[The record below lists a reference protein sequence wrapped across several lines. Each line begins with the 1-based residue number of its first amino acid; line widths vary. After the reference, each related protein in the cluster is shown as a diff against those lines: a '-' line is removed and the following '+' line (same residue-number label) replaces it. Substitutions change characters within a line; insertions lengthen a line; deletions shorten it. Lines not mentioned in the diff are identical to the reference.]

1 MNNMNFENQENPG
14 TRSAFV
20 ALVGKPNAGKS
31 SLLNRLVGE
40 KVAIVTEKPQT
51 TRTRITGVLT
61 RGEVQLVFIDTP
73 GLLKAKDALGRYM
86 VKQVRDSVADVDLAV
101 LVTEPGPELSKAD
114 ADLIENFKKLR
125 LPAIAVVNKV
135 DTLEKK
141 EEMLPKLAA
150 LAAAYDFREIIPIS
164 ALTGEGVD
172 TLLSILLD
180 SAGEGV
186 HFFPDDALTDQ
197 PERVLCAE
205 MIREKILIHMREEVP
220 HGVAVVVE
228 EMKDRPAAGGDALP
242 LVDIRAMIYCEREGH
257 KGMIIGKGG
266 QMLKTIASEAR
277 RDMEDFLGARVNLQ
291 CRVKTKEAW
300 KNSEFQLR
308 NFGYR

>member
-1 MNNMNFENQENPG
+1 MIQQTTPAG
-14 TRSAFV
+14 SRSAFV
-20 ALVGKPNAGKS
+20 ALVGKPNVGKS

-40 KVAIVTEKPQT
+40 KVAIVTQKPQT

-61 RGEVQLVFIDTP
+61 KGETQLVFIDTP

-86 VKQVRDSVADVDLAV
+86 VKQVNDSVADVDLAV

-114 ADLIENFKKLR
+114 GELIENFKRLC
-125 LPAIAVVNKV
+125 LPAIAVVNKI
-135 DTLEKK
+135 DTLEEK
-141 EEMLPKLAA
+141 EKLLPKMAA
-150 LAAAYDFREIIPIS
+150 LGSAYDFRHIIPIS

-172 TLLSILLD
+172 TLLEVLLD
-180 SAGEGV
+180 SAQEGV

-205 MIREKILIHMREEVP
+205 MIREQILLHMREEIP

-228 EMKDRPAAGGDALP
+228 EMKDRPLERCKDNVP
-242 LVDIRAMIYCEREGH
+242 MVDISAMIYCERDGH
-257 KGMIIGKGG
+257 KGMLIGKGG
-266 QMLKTIASEAR
+266 QMLKAIATAAR
-277 RDMEDFLGARVNLQ
+277 QSMEDFLGVKVNLQ

-300 KNSEFQLR
+300 KNNEQQLR
-308 NFGYR
+308 NFGFR

>member
-1 MNNMNFENQENPG
+1 MIQQTTPAG
-14 TRSAFV
+14 SRSAFV
-20 ALVGKPNAGKS
+20 ALVGKPNVGKS

-40 KVAIVTEKPQT
+40 KVAIVTQKPQT

-61 RGEVQLVFIDTP
+61 KGETQLVFIDTP

-86 VKQVRDSVADVDLAV
+86 VKQVNDSVADVDLAV

-114 ADLIENFKKLR
+114 GELIESFKRLH
-125 LPAIAVVNKV
+125 LPAIAVVNKI
-135 DTLEKK
+135 DTLEEK
-141 EEMLPKLAA
+141 EKLLPKMAA
-150 LAAAYDFREIIPIS
+150 LGSAYDFRHIIPIS

-172 TLLSILLD
+172 TLLEVLLD
-180 SAGEGV
+180 SAQEGV

-205 MIREKILIHMREEVP
+205 MIREQILLHMREEIP

-228 EMKDRPAAGGDALP
+228 EMKDRPLERCKDNVP
-242 LVDIRAMIYCEREGH
+242 MVDISAMIYCERDGH
-257 KGMIIGKGG
+257 KGMLIGKGG
-266 QMLKTIASEAR
+266 QMLKVIATAAR
-277 RDMEDFLGARVNLQ
+277 QSMEDFLGVKVNLQ

-300 KNSEFQLR
+300 KNNEQQLR
-308 NFGYR
+308 NFGFR

>member
-1 MNNMNFENQENPG
+1 MNAQPE
-14 TRSAFV
+14 TRTAFI
-20 ALVGKPNAGKS
+20 ALVGKPNVGKS

-40 KVAIVTEKPQT
+40 KVAIVTQKPQT

-61 RGEVQLVFIDTP
+61 KGETQLVFIDTP

-86 VKQVRDSVADVDLAV
+86 VKQVNDSVADVDLAV

-114 ADLIENFKKLR
+114 GELIESFKRLG
-125 LPAIAVVNKV
+125 LPAIAVVNKI
-135 DTLEKK
+135 DTLEEK
-141 EEMLPKLAA
+141 EKLLPKMAA
-150 LAAAYDFREIIPIS
+150 LGSAYDFRHIIPIS

-172 TLLSILLD
+172 TLLEVLLD
-180 SAGEGV
+180 SAQEGV

-205 MIREKILIHMREEVP
+205 MIREQILLHMREEIP

-228 EMKDRPAAGGDALP
+228 EMKDRPLERCKDNVP
-242 LVDIRAMIYCEREGH
+242 MVDISAMIYCERDGH
-257 KGMIIGKGG
+257 KGMLIGKGG
-266 QMLKTIASEAR
+266 QMLKVIATAAR
-277 RDMEDFLGARVNLQ
+277 QSMEDFLGVKVNLQ

-300 KNSEFQLR
+300 KNNEQQLR
-308 NFGYR
+308 NFGFR

>member
-1 MNNMNFENQENPG
+1 MIQQTTPAG
-14 TRSAFV
+14 SRSAFV
-20 ALVGKPNAGKS
+20 ALVGKPNVGKS

-40 KVAIVTEKPQT
+40 KVAIVTQKPQT

-61 RGEVQLVFIDTP
+61 KGETQLVFIDTP

-86 VKQVRDSVADVDLAV
+86 VKQVNDSVADVDLAV

-114 ADLIENFKKLR
+114 GELIENFKRLG
-125 LPAIAVVNKV
+125 LPAIAVVNKI
-135 DTLEKK
+135 DTLEEK
-141 EEMLPKLAA
+141 EKLLPKMAA
-150 LAAAYDFREIIPIS
+150 LGSAYDFRHIIPIS

-172 TLLSILLD
+172 TLLEVLLD
-180 SAGEGV
+180 SAQEGV

-205 MIREKILIHMREEVP
+205 MIREQILLHMREEIP

-228 EMKDRPAAGGDALP
+228 EMKDRPLERCKDNIP
-242 LVDIRAMIYCEREGH
+242 MVDISAMIYCERDGH
-257 KGMIIGKGG
+257 KGMLIGKGG
-266 QMLKTIASEAR
+266 QMLKAIATAAR
-277 RDMEDFLGARVNLQ
+277 QSMEDFLGVKVNLQ

-300 KNSEFQLR
+300 KNNEQQLR
-308 NFGYR
+308 NFGFR

>member
-1 MNNMNFENQENPG
+1 MNAQPE
-14 TRSAFV
+14 TRTAFI

-40 KVAIVTEKPQT
+40 KVAIVTQKPQT

-61 RGEVQLVFIDTP
+61 KEETQLVFIDTP

-86 VKQVRDSVADVDLAV
+86 VKQVNDSVADVDLAV

-114 ADLIENFKKLR
+114 GELIESFKRLR
-125 LPAIAVVNKV
+125 LPAIAVVNKI
-135 DTLEKK
+135 DTLEEK
-141 EEMLPKLAA
+141 EKLLPKMAA
-150 LAAAYDFREIIPIS
+150 LGSAYDFRHIIPIS

-172 TLLSILLD
+172 TLLEVLLD
-180 SAGEGV
+180 SAQEGV

-205 MIREKILIHMREEVP
+205 MIREQILLHMREEIP

-228 EMKDRPAAGGDALP
+228 EMKDRPLERCKDNVP
-242 LVDIRAMIYCEREGH
+242 MVDISAMIYCERDGH
-257 KGMIIGKGG
+257 KGMLIGKGG
-266 QMLKTIASEAR
+266 QMLKAIATAAR
-277 RDMEDFLGARVNLQ
+277 QSMEDFLGVKVNLQ

-300 KNSEFQLR
+300 KNNEQQLR
-308 NFGYR
+308 NFGFR

>member
-1 MNNMNFENQENPG
+1 MIQQTTPAG
-14 TRSAFV
+14 SRSAFV
-20 ALVGKPNAGKS
+20 ALVGKPNVGKS

-40 KVAIVTEKPQT
+40 KVAIVTQKPQT

-61 RGEVQLVFIDTP
+61 KGETQLVFIDTP

-86 VKQVRDSVADVDLAV
+86 VKQVNDSVADVDLAV

-114 ADLIENFKKLR
+114 GELIESFKRLG
-125 LPAIAVVNKV
+125 LPAIAVVNKI
-135 DTLEKK
+135 DTLEEK
-141 EEMLPKLAA
+141 EKLLPKMAA
-150 LAAAYDFREIIPIS
+150 LGSAYDFRHIIPIS

-172 TLLSILLD
+172 TLLEVLLD
-180 SAGEGV
+180 SAQEGV

-205 MIREKILIHMREEVP
+205 MIREQILLHMREEIP

-228 EMKDRPAAGGDALP
+228 EMKDRPLERCKDNLP
-242 LVDIRAMIYCEREGH
+242 MVDISAMIYCERDGH
-257 KGMIIGKGG
+257 KGMLIGKGG
-266 QMLKTIASEAR
+266 QMLKVIATAAR
-277 RDMEDFLGARVNLQ
+277 QSMEDFLGVKVNLQ

-300 KNSEFQLR
+300 KNNEQQLR
-308 NFGYR
+308 NFGFR

>member
-1 MNNMNFENQENPG
+1 MIQQTTPAG
-14 TRSAFV
+14 SRSAFV
-20 ALVGKPNAGKS
+20 ALVGKPNVGKS

-40 KVAIVTEKPQT
+40 KVAIVTQKPQT

-61 RGEVQLVFIDTP
+61 KGETQLVFIDTP

-86 VKQVRDSVADVDLAV
+86 VKQVNDSVADVDLAV

-114 ADLIENFKKLR
+114 GELIESFKRLG
-125 LPAIAVVNKV
+125 LPAIAVVNKI
-135 DTLEKK
+135 DTLEEK
-141 EEMLPKLAA
+141 EKLLPKMAA
-150 LAAAYDFREIIPIS
+150 LGSAYDFRHIIPIS

-172 TLLSILLD
+172 TLLEVLLD
-180 SAGEGV
+180 SAQEGV

-205 MIREKILIHMREEVP
+205 MIREQILLHMREEIP

-228 EMKDRPAAGGDALP
+228 EMKDRPLERCKDNVP
-242 LVDIRAMIYCEREGH
+242 MVDISAMIYCERDGH
-257 KGMIIGKGG
+257 KGMLIGKGG
-266 QMLKTIASEAR
+266 QMLEVIATAAR
-277 RDMEDFLGARVNLQ
+277 QSMEDFLGVKVNLQ

-300 KNSEFQLR
+300 KNNEQQLR
-308 NFGYR
+308 NFGFR

>member
-1 MNNMNFENQENPG
+1 MNAQPE
-14 TRSAFV
+14 TRTAFI
-20 ALVGKPNAGKS
+20 ALVGKPNVGKS

-40 KVAIVTEKPQT
+40 KVAIVTQKPQT

-61 RGEVQLVFIDTP
+61 KGETQLVFIDTP

-86 VKQVRDSVADVDLAV
+86 VKQVNDSVADVDLAV

-114 ADLIENFKKLR
+114 GELIESFKRLR
-125 LPAIAVVNKV
+125 LPAIAVVNKI
-135 DTLEKK
+135 DTLEEK
-141 EEMLPKLAA
+141 EKLLPKMAA
-150 LAAAYDFREIIPIS
+150 LGSAYDFRHIIPIS

-172 TLLSILLD
+172 TLLEVLLD
-180 SAGEGV
+180 SAQEGV

-205 MIREKILIHMREEVP
+205 MIREQILLHMREEIP

-228 EMKDRPAAGGDALP
+228 EMKDRPLERCKDNVP
-242 LVDIRAMIYCEREGH
+242 MVDISAMIYCERDGH
-257 KGMIIGKGG
+257 KGMLIGKGG
-266 QMLKTIASEAR
+266 QMLKAIATAAR
-277 RDMEDFLGARVNLQ
+277 QSMEDFLGVKVNLQ

-300 KNSEFQLR
+300 KNNEQQLR
-308 NFGYR
+308 NFGFR

>member
-1 MNNMNFENQENPG
+1 MIQQTTPAG
-14 TRSAFV
+14 SRSAFV
-20 ALVGKPNAGKS
+20 ALVGKPNVGKS

-40 KVAIVTEKPQT
+40 KVAIVTQKPQT

-61 RGEVQLVFIDTP
+61 KGETQLVFIDTP

-86 VKQVRDSVADVDLAV
+86 VKQVNESVADVDLAV

-114 ADLIENFKKLR
+114 GELIENFKRLG
-125 LPAIAVVNKV
+125 LPAIAVVNKI
-135 DTLEKK
+135 DTLEEK
-141 EEMLPKLAA
+141 EKLLPKMAA
-150 LAAAYDFREIIPIS
+150 LGSAYDFRHIIPIS

-172 TLLSILLD
+172 TLLEVLLD
-180 SAGEGV
+180 SAQEGV

-205 MIREKILIHMREEVP
+205 MIREQILLHMREEIP

-228 EMKDRPAAGGDALP
+228 EMKDRPLERCKDNVP
-242 LVDIRAMIYCEREGH
+242 MVDISAMIYCERDGH
-257 KGMIIGKGG
+257 KGMLIGKGG
-266 QMLKTIASEAR
+266 QMLKAIATAAR
-277 RDMEDFLGARVNLQ
+277 QSMEDFLGVKVNLQ

-300 KNSEFQLR
+300 KNNEQQLR
-308 NFGYR
+308 NFGFR

>member
-1 MNNMNFENQENPG
+1 MIQQTTPAG
-14 TRSAFV
+14 SRSAFV
-20 ALVGKPNAGKS
+20 ALVGKPNVGKS

-40 KVAIVTEKPQT
+40 KVAIVTQKPQT

-61 RGEVQLVFIDTP
+61 KGETQLVFIDTP

-86 VKQVRDSVADVDLAV
+86 VKQVNDSVADVDLAV

-114 ADLIENFKKLR
+114 GELIESFKRLR
-125 LPAIAVVNKV
+125 LPAIAVVNKI
-135 DTLEKK
+135 DTLEEK
-141 EEMLPKLAA
+141 EKLLPKMAA
-150 LAAAYDFREIIPIS
+150 LGSAYDFRHIIPIS

-172 TLLSILLD
+172 TLLEVLLD
-180 SAGEGV
+180 SAQEGV

-205 MIREKILIHMREEVP
+205 MIREQILLHMREEIP

-228 EMKDRPAAGGDALP
+228 EMKDHP
-242 LVDIRAMIYCEREGH
+242 LERCKDNVPMVDISAMIYCERDGH
-257 KGMIIGKGG
+257 KGMLIGKGG
-266 QMLKTIASEAR
+266 QMLKAIATAAR
-277 RDMEDFLGARVNLQ
+277 QSMEDFLGVKVNLQ

-300 KNSEFQLR
+300 KNNEQQLR
-308 NFGYR
+308 NFGFR

>member
-1 MNNMNFENQENPG
+1 METTTQQPQAG
-14 TRSAFV
+14 SRSACI
-20 ALVGKPNAGKS
+20 ALVGKPNVGKS

-40 KVAIVTEKPQT
+40 KVAIVTQKPQT

-61 RGEVQLVFIDTP
+61 KGETQLVFIDTP

-86 VKQVRDSVADVDLAV
+86 VKQVNDSVADVDLAV

-114 ADLIENFKKLR
+114 GELIESFKRLG
-125 LPAIAVVNKV
+125 LPAIAVVNKI
-135 DTLEKK
+135 DTLEEK
-141 EEMLPKLAA
+141 EKLLPKMAA
-150 LAAAYDFREIIPIS
+150 LGSAYDFRHIIPIS

-172 TLLSILLD
+172 TLLEVLLD
-180 SAGEGV
+180 SAQEGV

-205 MIREKILIHMREEVP
+205 MIREQILLHMREEIP

-228 EMKDRPAAGGDALP
+228 EMKDRPLERCKDNVP
-242 LVDIRAMIYCEREGH
+242 MVDISAMIYCERDGH
-257 KGMIIGKGG
+257 KGMLIGKGG
-266 QMLKTIASEAR
+266 QMLKVIATAAR
-277 RDMEDFLGARVNLQ
+277 QSMEDFLGVKVNLQ

-300 KNSEFQLR
+300 KNNEQQLR
-308 NFGYR
+308 NFGFR

>member
-1 MNNMNFENQENPG
+1 MIQQTTPAG
-14 TRSAFV
+14 SRSAFV
-20 ALVGKPNAGKS
+20 ALVGKPNVGKS

-40 KVAIVTEKPQT
+40 KVAIVTQKPQT

-61 RGEVQLVFIDTP
+61 KGETQLVFIDTP

-86 VKQVRDSVADVDLAV
+86 VKQVNDSVADVDLAV

-114 ADLIENFKKLR
+114 GELIESFKRLG
-125 LPAIAVVNKV
+125 LPAIAVVNKI
-135 DTLEKK
+135 DTLEEK
-141 EEMLPKLAA
+141 EKLLPKMAA
-150 LAAAYDFREIIPIS
+150 LGSAYDFRHIIPIS

-172 TLLSILLD
+172 TLLEVLLD
-180 SAGEGV
+180 SAQEGV

-205 MIREKILIHMREEVP
+205 MIREQILLHMREEIP

-228 EMKDRPAAGGDALP
+228 EMEDRPLERCKDNVP
-242 LVDIRAMIYCEREGH
+242 MVDISAMIYCERDGH
-257 KGMIIGKGG
+257 KGMLIGKGG
-266 QMLKTIASEAR
+266 QMLKVIATAAR
-277 RDMEDFLGARVNLQ
+277 QSMEDFLGVKVNLQ

-300 KNSEFQLR
+300 KNNEQQLR
-308 NFGYR
+308 NFGFR

>member
-1 MNNMNFENQENPG
+1 METTTQQPQAG
-14 TRSAFV
+14 SRSAFI
-20 ALVGKPNAGKS
+20 ALVGKPNVGKS

-40 KVAIVTEKPQT
+40 KVAIVTQKPQT

-61 RGEVQLVFIDTP
+61 KEETQLVFIDTP

-86 VKQVRDSVADVDLAV
+86 VKQVNDSVADVDLAV

-114 ADLIENFKKLR
+114 EELVGSFRRLK

-141 EEMLPKLAA
+141 ETMLAKLAA
-150 LAAAYDFREIIPIS
+150 LGAAYDFRHIIPVS

-172 TLLSILLD
+172 TLLAILME

-205 MIREKILIHMREEVP
+205 MIREKILLHMRQEIP
-220 HGVAVVVE
+220 HGVAVMVE
-228 EMKDRPAAGGDALP
+228 EMKDRPPEQCRDGIP
-242 LVDIRAMIYCEREGH
+242 MVDISAMIYCERDGH
-257 KGMIIGKGG
+257 KGMLIGKGG
-266 QMLKTIASEAR
+266 QMLRAIATEAR
-277 RDMEDFLGARVNLQ
+277 QDMESFLGVRVNLQ
-291 CRVKTKEAW
+291 CRVKVREAW
-300 KNSEFQLR
+300 KNSELQLR
-308 NFGYR
+308 SFGFR

>member
-1 MNNMNFENQENPG
+1 MEQNAPAG
-14 TRSAFV
+14 SRSAFI
-20 ALVGKPNAGKS
+20 ALVGKPNVGKS

-40 KVAIVTEKPQT
+40 KVAIVTQKPQT

-61 RGEVQLVFIDTP
+61 KGETQLVFIDTP
-73 GLLKAKDALGRYM
+73 GLLRAKDALGRYM
-86 VKQVRDSVADVDLAV
+86 VKQVTDSVADVDLAV

-114 ADLIENFKKLR
+114 RELIGSFKKLR
-125 LPAIAVVNKV
+125 LPAVAAVNKI

-141 EEMLPKLAA
+141 EAMLAKLAA
-150 LAAAYDFREIIPIS
+150 LGEAYDFRHIVPIS

-172 TLLSILLD
+172 VLLNILLE
-180 SAGEGV
+180 SAEEGV

-205 MIREKILIHMREEVP
+205 IIREKILLHMREEVP

-228 EMKDRPAAGGDALP
+228 EMKDRAPDQCKDGTP
-242 LVDIRAMIYCEREGH
+242 MVDLSAMIYCERDSH

-266 QMLKTIASEAR
+266 QMLKAIATEAR
-277 RDMEDFLGARVNLQ
+277 QEMESFLDVRVNLQ

-300 KNSEFQLR
+300 KNNEQQLR
-308 NFGYR
+308 NFGFR

>member
-1 MNNMNFENQENPG
+1 MIQQTTPAG
-14 TRSAFV
+14 SRSAFV
-20 ALVGKPNAGKS
+20 ALVGKPNVGKS

-40 KVAIVTEKPQT
+40 KVAIVTQKPQT

-61 RGEVQLVFIDTP
+61 KGETQLVFIDTP

-86 VKQVRDSVADVDLAV
+86 VKQVNDSVADVDLAV

-114 ADLIENFKKLR
+114 GELIENFKRLG
-125 LPAIAVVNKV
+125 LPAIAVVNKI
-135 DTLEKK
+135 DTLEEK
-141 EEMLPKLAA
+141 EKLLPKMAA
-150 LAAAYDFREIIPIS
+150 LGSAYDFRHIIPIS

-172 TLLSILLD
+172 TLLEVLLD
-180 SAGEGV
+180 SAQEGV

-205 MIREKILIHMREEVP
+205 MIREQILLHMREEIP

-228 EMKDRPAAGGDALP
+228 EMKDRPLERCKDNVP
-242 LVDIRAMIYCEREGH
+242 MVDISAMIYCERDGH
-257 KGMIIGKGG
+257 KGMLIGKGG
-266 QMLKTIASEAR
+266 QMLKAIATAAR
-277 RDMEDFLGARVNLQ
+277 QSMEDFLGVKVNLQ

-300 KNSEFQLR
+300 KNNEQQLR
-308 NFGYR
+308 NFGFR

>member
-1 MNNMNFENQENPG
+1 MIQQTTPAG
-14 TRSAFV
+14 SRSAFV
-20 ALVGKPNAGKS
+20 ALVGKPNVGKS

-40 KVAIVTEKPQT
+40 KVAIVTQKPQT

-61 RGEVQLVFIDTP
+61 KGETQLVFIDTP

-86 VKQVRDSVADVDLAV
+86 VKQVNDSVADVDLAV

-114 ADLIENFKKLR
+114 GELIENFKRLR
-125 LPAIAVVNKV
+125 LPAIAVVNKI
-135 DTLEKK
+135 DTLEEK
-141 EEMLPKLAA
+141 EKLLPKMAA
-150 LAAAYDFREIIPIS
+150 LGSAYDFRHIIPIS

-172 TLLSILLD
+172 TLLEVLLD
-180 SAGEGV
+180 SAQEGV

-205 MIREKILIHMREEVP
+205 MIREQILLHMREEIP

-228 EMKDRPAAGGDALP
+228 EMKDRPLERCKDNIP
-242 LVDIRAMIYCEREGH
+242 MVDISAMIYCERDGH
-257 KGMIIGKGG
+257 KGMLIGKGG
-266 QMLKTIASEAR
+266 QMLKAIATAAR
-277 RDMEDFLGARVNLQ
+277 QSMEDFLGVKVNLQ

-300 KNSEFQLR
+300 KNNEQQLR
-308 NFGYR
+308 NFGFR

>member
-1 MNNMNFENQENPG
+1 METITQQPQAG
-14 TRSAFV
+14 SRSAFI
-20 ALVGKPNAGKS
+20 ALVGKPNVGKS

-40 KVAIVTEKPQT
+40 KVAIVTQKPQT

-61 RGEVQLVFIDTP
+61 KEETQLVFIDTP

-86 VKQVRDSVADVDLAV
+86 VKQVNDSVADVDLAV

-114 ADLIENFKKLR
+114 EELVGSFRRLK

-141 EEMLPKLAA
+141 EAMLAKLAA
-150 LAAAYDFREIIPIS
+150 LGAAYDFRHIIPVS

-172 TLLSILLD
+172 TLLAILME

-205 MIREKILIHMREEVP
+205 MIREKILLHMRQEIP
-220 HGVAVVVE
+220 HGVAVMVE
-228 EMKDRPAAGGDALP
+228 EMKDRPPGAVQGRDPHGGYLRDDLLRAGWPQGDAHRQGGADAAGHRHRGPAGYGELP
-242 LVDIRAMIYCEREGH
+242 
-257 KGMIIGKGG
+257 GG
-266 QMLKTIASEAR
+266 QGESPVP
-277 RDMEDFLGARVNLQ
+277 G
-291 CRVKTKEAW
+291 
-300 KNSEFQLR
+300 
-308 NFGYR
+308 

>member
-1 MNNMNFENQENPG
+1 MDQTNNGKTQAAAP
-14 TRSAFV
+14 RSAFV

-40 KVAIVTEKPQT
+40 KVAIVTSKPQT

-61 RGEVQLVFIDTP
+61 KEEVQLVFIDTP

-101 LVTEPGPELSKAD
+101 LVTEPDPELSKAD
-114 ADLIENFKKLR
+114 ADLIDNFRKLR

-220 HGVAVVVE
+220 HGVAVVVQ
-228 EMKDRPAAGGDALP
+228 EMKDRESAGGEP
-242 LVDIRAMIYCEREGH
+242 LVDVEAMIYCERDGH

-277 RDMEDFLGARVNLQ
+277 QDMEDFLGVRVNLQ

-300 KNSEFQLR
+300 KNNEFQLR
-308 NFGYR
+308 NFGFR

>member
-1 MNNMNFENQENPG
+1 MTTQPE
-14 TRSAFV
+14 TRTAFI

-40 KVAIVTEKPQT
+40 KVAIVTQKPQT

-61 RGEVQLVFIDTP
+61 KGETQLVFIDTP

-86 VKQVRDSVADVDLAV
+86 VKQVNDSVADVDLAV
-101 LVTEPGPELSKAD
+101 LVAEPGAELSKAD
-114 ADLIENFKKLR
+114 VELTENFRRLR

-135 DTLEKK
+135 DTVEKK
-141 EEMLPKLAA
+141 ETILPKLAA
-150 LAAAYDFREIIPIS
+150 LGAAYDFRHIIPIS

-172 TLLSILLD
+172 DLLSALLD
-180 SAGEGV
+180 CAEPGV

-197 PERVLCAE
+197 PERVICAE
-205 MIREKILIHMREEVP
+205 LIREKLLLHMREEIP

-228 EMKDRPAAGGDALP
+228 EMKDRPAGQCRDGVP
-242 LVDIRAMIYCEREGH
+242 ITDISAMIYCERDGH

-266 QMLKTIASEAR
+266 QMLRLIATEAR
-277 RDMEDFLGARVNLQ
+277 QDMEGFFGVKVNLQ
-291 CRVKTKEAW
+291 CRVKTREAW

-308 NFGYR
+308 NLGFR

>member
-1 MNNMNFENQENPG
+1 MIHESTTAG
-14 TRSAFV
+14 SRSAFI

-40 KVAIVTEKPQT
+40 KVAIVTQKPQT

-61 RGEVQLVFIDTP
+61 KGETQLVFIDTP

-86 VKQVRDSVADVDLAV
+86 VKQVNDSVADVDLAV
-101 LVTEPGPELSKAD
+101 LVAEPGPELAKAD
-114 ADLIENFKKLR
+114 RELIESFRRLR
-125 LPAIAVVNKV
+125 LPAVAVVNKI
-135 DTLEKK
+135 DTLEEK
-141 EEMLPKLAA
+141 EKMLPKLAA
-150 LAAAYDFREIIPIS
+150 LGEAYDFRHIIPIS

-172 TLLSILLD
+172 TLLEVLLE

-205 MIREKILIHMREEVP
+205 MIREQILLQMREEIP

-228 EMKDRPAAGGDALP
+228 EMKDRPPEQCKDGVP
-242 LVDIRAMIYCEREGH
+242 MVDIAAMIYCERDGH
-257 KGMIIGKGG
+257 KGMLIGKGG
-266 QMLKTIASEAR
+266 QMLKTIASAAR
-277 RDMEDFLGARVNLQ
+277 LEMEGFLGVRVNLQ

-300 KNSEFQLR
+300 KNNEQQLR
-308 NFGYR
+308 NFGFR

>member
-1 MNNMNFENQENPG
+1 MIQQTTPAG
-14 TRSAFV
+14 SRSAFV
-20 ALVGKPNAGKS
+20 ALVGKPNVGKS

-40 KVAIVTEKPQT
+40 KVAIVTQKPQT

-61 RGEVQLVFIDTP
+61 KGETQLVFIDTP

-86 VKQVRDSVADVDLAV
+86 VKQVNDSVADVDLAV

-114 ADLIENFKKLR
+114 GELIESFKRLR
-125 LPAIAVVNKV
+125 LPAIAVVNKI
-135 DTLEKK
+135 DTLEEK
-141 EEMLPKLAA
+141 EKLLPKMAA
-150 LAAAYDFREIIPIS
+150 LGSAYDFRHIIPIS

-172 TLLSILLD
+172 TLLEVLLD
-180 SAGEGV
+180 SAQEGV

-205 MIREKILIHMREEVP
+205 MIREQILLHMREEIP

-228 EMKDRPAAGGDALP
+228 EMKDRPLERCKDNIP
-242 LVDIRAMIYCEREGH
+242 MVDISAMIYCERDGH
-257 KGMIIGKGG
+257 KGMLIGKGG
-266 QMLKTIASEAR
+266 QMLKAIATAAR
-277 RDMEDFLGARVNLQ
+277 QSMEDFLGVKVNLQ

-300 KNSEFQLR
+300 KNNEQQLR
-308 NFGYR
+308 NFGFR

>member
-1 MNNMNFENQENPG
+1 MMNENPVP

-51 TRTRITGVLT
+51 TRTRITGILT
-61 RGEVQLVFIDTP
+61 RGEAQLVFIDTP

-86 VKQVRDSVADVDLAV
+86 VKQVKDSVADVDLAV

-114 ADLIENFKKLR
+114 AELIENFRKLR
-125 LPAIAVVNKV
+125 LPAIAAVNKI

-141 EEMLPKLAA
+141 EAMLPKLAA
-150 LAAAYDFREIIPIS
+150 LGAAYDFREIVPIS

-172 TLLSILLD
+172 TLLSLLLEN
-180 SAGEGV
+180 AGEGV

-205 MIREKILIHMREEVP
+205 MLREKILLHMREEVP

-228 EMKDRPAAGGDALP
+228 EMKDRPPKEGEEP
-242 LVDIRAMIYCEREGH
+242 LVDISAMIYCERDSH
-257 KGMIIGKGG
+257 KGMLIGKGG
-266 QMLKTIASEAR
+266 RMLRTIATEAR
-277 RDMEDFLGARVNLQ
+277 QDMEAFLGARVNLQ

-300 KNSEFQLR
+300 KNSEAQLR
-308 NFGYR
+308 NFGFR

>member
-1 MNNMNFENQENPG
+1 MIQQTTPAG
-14 TRSAFV
+14 SRSAFV
-20 ALVGKPNAGKS
+20 ALVGKPNVGKS

-40 KVAIVTEKPQT
+40 KVAIVTQKPQT

-61 RGEVQLVFIDTP
+61 KGETQLVFIDTP

-86 VKQVRDSVADVDLAV
+86 VKQVNDSVADVDLAV

-114 ADLIENFKKLR
+114 GELIESFKRLR
-125 LPAIAVVNKV
+125 LPAIAVVNKI
-135 DTLEKK
+135 DTLEEK
-141 EEMLPKLAA
+141 EKLLPKMAA
-150 LAAAYDFREIIPIS
+150 LGSAYDFRHIIPIS

-172 TLLSILLD
+172 TLLEVLLD
-180 SAGEGV
+180 SAQEGV

-205 MIREKILIHMREEVP
+205 MIREQILLHMREEIP

-228 EMKDRPAAGGDALP
+228 EMKDRPLERCKDNIP
-242 LVDIRAMIYCEREGH
+242 MVDISAMIYCERDGH
-257 KGMIIGKGG
+257 KGMLIGKGG
-266 QMLKTIASEAR
+266 QMLKVIATAAR
-277 RDMEDFLGARVNLQ
+277 QSMEDFLGVKVNLQ

-300 KNSEFQLR
+300 KNNEQQLR
-308 NFGYR
+308 NFGFR

>member
-1 MNNMNFENQENPG
+1 MIQQTTPAG
-14 TRSAFV
+14 SRSAFV
-20 ALVGKPNAGKS
+20 ALVGKPNVGKS

-40 KVAIVTEKPQT
+40 KVAIVTQKPQT

-61 RGEVQLVFIDTP
+61 KGETQLVFIDTP

-86 VKQVRDSVADVDLAV
+86 VKQVNDSVADVDLAV

-114 ADLIENFKKLR
+114 GELIESFKRLR
-125 LPAIAVVNKV
+125 LPAIAVVNKI
-135 DTLEKK
+135 DTLEEK
-141 EEMLPKLAA
+141 EKLLPKMAA
-150 LAAAYDFREIIPIS
+150 LGSAYDFRLIIPIS

-172 TLLSILLD
+172 TLLEVLLD
-180 SAGEGV
+180 SAQEGV

-205 MIREKILIHMREEVP
+205 MIREQILLHMREEIP

-228 EMKDRPAAGGDALP
+228 EMKDRPLERCKDNVP
-242 LVDIRAMIYCEREGH
+242 MVDISAMIYCERDGH
-257 KGMIIGKGG
+257 KGMLIGKGG
-266 QMLKTIASEAR
+266 QMLKAIATAAR
-277 RDMEDFLGARVNLQ
+277 QSMEDFLGVKVNLQ

-300 KNSEFQLR
+300 KNNEQQLR
-308 NFGYR
+308 NFGFR